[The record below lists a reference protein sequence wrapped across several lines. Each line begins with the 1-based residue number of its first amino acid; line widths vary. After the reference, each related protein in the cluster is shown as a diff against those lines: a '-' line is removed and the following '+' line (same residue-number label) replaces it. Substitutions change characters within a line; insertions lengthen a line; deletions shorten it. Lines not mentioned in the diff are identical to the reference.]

1 MITAKTSFASGNE
14 IQTRSADRDPKKKPS
29 LSPAAEIKGLP
40 FKSHRFAY
48 EDEDLSRIIFINIL
62 LHTKNEPN
70 WPTCMLFISGV
81 LLGEG
86 GGQESVAYS

>member
-1 MITAKTSFASGNE
+1 MKSKHARQIGT
-14 IQTRSADRDPKKKPS
+14 QKKKPS

-62 LHTKNEPN
+62 LHTKSEPN